1 MMVKLGKKI
10 AKYRIVIIIAAVLLL
25 IPSVLGYIKTRV
37 NYDILYYLP
46 GDIETMIGQDI
57 LKDDFGK
64 GAFAMEVVEGMN
76 TKEEAE
82 VKEKIE
88 AVDGVAEV
96 IWYDSIADVS
106 VPISVLPSNFE
117 EVFNNDNATMMAI
130 FFDDTTSADSTLN
143 AISEIRKVTNEQCFL
158 SGMSAIVADTKALS
172 EQETPI
178 YVLIAVILCCIVL
191 AIFMDSFMLP
201 VLFMLS
207 IGMAIIYNLGS
218 NYFLGEI
225 SYITKALSAVLQ
237 LGVTMDYSIFLW
249 HSYQENLN
257 RFPGDSER
265 AMGHAISNTFSS
277 VVGSS
282 ITTVAG
288 FIALCFMSFTLG
300 KDLGIVMAKGVVFG
314 VLSCVTIL
322 PAMILCADKLIKK
335 TTHKSVMPSMEKAAT
350 FITNHYRIFVV
361 AFIIILLPA
370 LFGYQHTP
378 VYYKLDESLPKD
390 LESVQANEKLA
401 ENFHMNSTHM
411 VLADANLSSKDAKG
425 MLDEMADV
433 EGVKFALGLDSVIGS
448 AIPKD
453 MLPDSIKEALA
464 SDKYQLMLV
473 SSEYE
478 VASDE
483 VNAQV
488 TELNKIVK
496 KYDKTAMLI
505 GEAPCTKDLI
515 TITNSDFARVSTISI
530 AAIFIIIL
538 FVFKS
543 ISLPIVL
550 VSVIEFAIFI
560 NMGIPFYTHTEVPFI
575 ASIVIGTI
583 QLGATV
589 DYAILLTT
597 RYKKERCKG
606 CTKHDAIQIA
616 ASTSIPSIIVS
627 ALGFFAATF
636 GVGMYS
642 NIDMISQLCT
652 LMARGAIISM
662 FTVIF
667 ILPSMLMVFDRPICA
682 TTAGMRMIHKNEKA
696 KNSGN
701 ISGDEDDKNSRVSA

>member
-10 AKYRIVIIIAAVLLL
+10 AKYRVAIIVIAVLLL
-25 IPSVLGYIKTRV
+25 IPSALGYIKTKV

-46 GDIETMIGQDI
+46 GDIETMVGQDI

-64 GAFAMEVVEGMN
+64 GAFAMEVVEGMT
-76 TKEEAE
+76 TKEEAD
-82 VKEKIE
+82 VKAKIE
-88 AVDGVAEV
+88 KVDGVADV

-106 VPISVLPSNFE
+106 VPITMLPSNYE
-117 EVFNNDNATMMAI
+117 EVFNNDDATMMAI
-130 FFDDTTSADSTLN
+130 FFDDTTSADSTMD
-143 AISEIRKVTNEQCFL
+143 AITEIQKITNNQCYL
-158 SGMSAIVADTKALS
+158 SGMSAIVTDTKALS
-172 EQETPI
+172 EKETPI
-178 YVLIAVILCCIVL
+178 YVVIAVILCCIIL
-191 AIFMDSFMLP
+191 AVFMDSFMLP
-201 VLFMLS
+201 LLFMLS
-207 IGMAIIYNLGS
+207 IGMAIVYNLGS

-249 HSYQENLN
+249 HSYQENLE
-257 RFPGDSER
+257 RFPGEKER

-277 VVGSS
+277 VIGSS

-322 PAMILCADKLIKK
+322 PAMILCADKLIAK
-335 TTHKSVMPSMEKAAT
+335 TTHKSVMPGMDKIAA
-350 FITNHYRIFVV
+350 FITDHFKIFVV
-361 AFIIILLPA
+361 AFLIILVPA
-370 LFGYQHTP
+370 LYGYNNTP

-390 LESVQANEKLA
+390 LESVQANEELA
-401 ENFHMNSTHM
+401 KNFNMNSTHM
-411 VLADANLSSKDAKG
+411 VLADANLSSKNAKA
-425 MLDEMADV
+425 MLDEMSDV
-433 EGVKFALGLDSVIGS
+433 KGVKFALGLDSVIGS
-448 AIPKD
+448 AVPKD
-453 MLPDSIKEALA
+453 MLPDSIKEALS
-464 SDKYQLMLV
+464 SDKYQLMLI

-483 VNAQV
+483 VNQQI
-488 TELNKIVK
+488 TDLNKIVK
-496 KYDKTAMLI
+496 KYDDTAMLI

-515 TITNSDFARVSTISI
+515 TITNSDFARVSVISI
-530 AAIFIIIL
+530 LAIFIIIL
-538 FVFKS
+538 CVFQS

-560 NMGIPFYTHTEVPFI
+560 NMGIPFYTHTAVPFI

-589 DYAILLTT
+589 DYAILMTT

-606 CTKHDAIQIA
+606 RTKHDSIQIA

-636 GVGMYS
+636 GVGLYS

-662 FTVIF
+662 FTVIL

-682 TTAGMRMIHKNEKA
+682 TTAGMRMIHKNENA
-696 KNSGN
+696 VKNEN
-701 ISGDEDDKNSRVSA
+701 VNA

>member
-1 MMVKLGKKI
+1 MVKLGKKI
-10 AKYRIVIIIAAVLLL
+10 AKYRVAIIVIAVLLL
-25 IPSVLGYIKTRV
+25 IPSALGYIKTRV

-46 GDIETMIGQDI
+46 SDIETMVGQDI
-57 LKDDFGK
+57 LKEDFGK
-64 GAFAMEVVEGMN
+64 GAFAMEVVEGM
-76 TKEEAE
+76 TIKEEAD
-82 VKEKIE
+82 VKAKIE
-88 AVDGVAEV
+88 KVDGVADV

-106 VPISVLPSNFE
+106 IPTSMLPSNYE

-130 FFDDTTSADSTLN
+130 FFDDTTSADSTMD
-143 AISEIRKVTNEQCFL
+143 AITEIRKVTSDQCFL
-158 SGMSAIVADTKALS
+158 SGMSAIVTDTKALS
-172 EQETPI
+172 EKETPI
-178 YVLIAVILCCIVL
+178 YVLIAVLLCCIIL

-207 IGMAIIYNLGS
+207 IGMAIVYNLGS

-249 HSYQENLN
+249 HSYQENLE
-257 RFPGDSER
+257 RFPGENER

-300 KDLGIVMAKGVVFG
+300 KDLGIVMAKGVIFG

-322 PAMILCADKLIKK
+322 PAMILCADKLIRK
-335 TTHKSVMPSMEKAAT
+335 TTHKSVMPGMDRIST
-350 FITNHYRIFVV
+350 FITDHFKIFVA
-361 AFIIILLPA
+361 AFIIILIPA
-370 LFGYQHTP
+370 LYGYQNTP

-390 LESVQANEKLA
+390 LESVQANEELA
-401 ENFHMNSTHM
+401 KNFNMNSTHM
-411 VLADANLSSKDAKG
+411 VLADANLSAKDAKG
-425 MLDEMADV
+425 MLDEMSKV
-433 EGVKFALGLDSVIGS
+433 KGVKFALGLDSVIGS
-448 AIPKD
+448 AVPKD
-453 MLPDSIKEALA
+453 MLPDSIKEVLS
-464 SDKYQLMLV
+464 SDKYQMMLV

-478 VASDE
+478 VASEE
-483 VNAQV
+483 VNAQI

-515 TITNSDFARVSTISI
+515 TITNSDFARVSAVSI
-530 AAIFIIIL
+530 AAIFVIIL
-538 FVFKS
+538 CVFKS

-550 VSVIEFAIFI
+550 VAVIEFAIFI
-560 NMGIPFYTHTEVPFI
+560 NMGIPFFTHTEVPFI

-589 DYAILLTT
+589 DYAILMTT

-606 CTKHDAIQIA
+606 HTKHDAIQIA

-636 GVGMYS
+636 GVGLYS

-682 TTAGMRMIHKNEKA
+682 TTADMRMIQ
-696 KNSGN
+696 KNSKEK
-701 ISGDEDDKNSRVSA
+701 IEENSSSVSA